1 MSKQLFITDNFF
13 DRCLKIFLFCLP
25 IIWLPGF
32 TQANLQMLFFN
43 YGTLILFG
51 LGILLP
57 AKREFKNYNILLILS
72 LSILISLLTNPHAL
86 SLSLLNIIF
95 GCILY
100 FIIVRTTRDVKGV
113 IKVFLWLVCLNI
125 GVAILQIFGIDFLYK
140 EKVICGLMA
149 HKNHLAMF
157 LALTSPMMISYSW
170 LFALPI
176 FILLFYIKCLSALIG
191 FTVGVFILLYF
202 KNTRFLY
209 KAIIYSLLAI
219 MIVLAFIKLPE
230 YKTSSRLPVWN
241 IMFKESL
248 VNPFLGK
255 GLDSFKILASSIST
269 VKTDVI
275 ISYNE
280 YLRASFELGIL
291 SVIVILLSLFKYYK
305 NIFTQ
310 DNILCQIFLVSII
323 TFLIL
328 AGFQDPLHITRLAI
342 PFLVIMACLEI
353 VCIDNQKKEEIHY
366 D

>member
-1 MSKQLFITDNFF
+1 MLKQLFITDNFF

-32 TQANLQMLFFN
+32 TQVNLQMLFFN

-57 AKREFKNYNILLILS
+57 AKREFRNYNILLILS

-95 GCILY
+95 GCMLY
-100 FIIVRTTRDVKGV
+100 FIIVRTIQDVKG
-113 IKVFLWLVCLNI
+113 IMKVFLWLVGLNI
-125 GVAILQIFGIDFLYK
+125 GVAILQVFGIDFVYK

-157 LALTSPMMISYSW
+157 LALASPMMISYSW
-170 LFALPI
+170 LFALSI
-176 FILLFYIKCLSALIG
+176 LILLFYIKCTSALIG
-191 FTVGVFILLYF
+191 FAVGILILTYF
-202 KNTRFLY
+202 KKIKPLY
-209 KAIIYSLLAI
+209 KIIIYSLLAM

-230 YKTSSRLPVWN
+230 YKTSSRLPVWE
-241 IMFKESL
+241 IMLKESL
-248 VNPFLGK
+248 VNPFVGK
-255 GLDSFKILASSIST
+255 GLDSFKILASSLST
-269 VKTDVI
+269 AKTDVI

-280 YLRASFELGIL
+280 YLRTSFELGIL
-291 SVIVILLSLFKYYK
+291 PTIIILLSLFKYYK
-305 NIFTQ
+305 SIFIAN
-310 DNILCQIFLVSII
+310 NILCQIFLASII
-323 TFLIL
+323 AFLIMM
-328 AGFQDPLHITRLAI
+328 GFQDPLHITRLAI
-342 PFLVIMACLEI
+342 PFLAIVACFEI